1 MNDEA
6 FQLIV
11 ERGRENR
18 ETEFKSGGSILDVH
32 LLRRVIR
39 AVLGM
44 TNNRDG
50 GVVVLGVSERLGYAV
65 FEGISEEDAAS
76 WTNDAFGDK
85 SAAWVDPAVSVDIG
99 INLFEGRLFVVIE
112 VAEFEESP
120 VFARKDY
127 RSPKGDMVLREGALY
142 VRGIRKPE
150 TVEIR
155 TSLEMRRLLDLALQ
169 RRLERFFHLTSVAG
183 YPPIQPTISGDDQKF
198 AEQLQDFLP

>member
-1 MNDEA
+1 MTDDA
-6 FQLIV
+6 FQIIV

-18 ETEFKSGGSILDVH
+18 DTEFKVGGSILDVH

-50 GVVVLGVSERLGYAV
+50 GVVVLGVSERIGNAV
-65 FEGISEEDAAS
+65 FEGMSEEDATS
-76 WTNDAFGDK
+76 WTNDSFGDK
-85 SAAWVDPAVSVDIG
+85 AAAWVDPAVLVDIG
-99 INLFEGRLFVVIE
+99 IKVYDGRHFVVIE

-127 RSPKGDMVLREGALY
+127 RTPKGDMVLREGALY
-142 VRGIRKPE
+142 VRGTHKPE

-169 RRLERFFHLTSVAG
+169 RRLDRFFQLTSVAG
-183 YPPIQPTISGDDQKF
+183 YPPLQPADPTDDQRF